1 MTASILGGL
10 TAIGTALGFV
20 LFAASCLKAA
30 DNLSRGRD
38 TRNGGGKK

>member
-1 MTASILGGL
+1 MTASILGWL

-30 DNLSRGRD
+30 DNLSREGHRK
-38 TRNGGGKK
+38 GGKK